1 MFTCWKKL
9 HWTQKYEKYLVAS
22 FFIYKELEMD
32 HSLNFYKKIKAN
44 IYISTYLK
52 FCHHPPK
59 SKSQKCPFVLLKVN
73 NVKTL
78 VSASVETEWEMTHS
92 KIYIDLSTKYIPT
105 DKMYFSFLY
114 KCIIQSK
121 EISQH
126 VNSESLQSAWILFKY
141 QFVDNKDTYFCISF
155 WWILQSVYYTFKQRI
170 NEPSQNLCGERR
182 ETILTKSSFS
192 SEFTY

>member
-9 HWTQKYEKYLVAS
+9 NWTHKSEKYLVAY
-22 FFIYKELEMD
+22 FFMYKELEME

-59 SKSQKCPFVLLKVN
+59 SKSQKRPFVLLKVN
-73 NVKTL
+73 NVKIL
-78 VSASVETEWEMTHS
+78 VSASMETEWEMTYS

-105 DKMYFSFLY
+105 DKMYSPFLY
-114 KCIIQSK
+114 KYIIESK

-126 VNSESLQSAWILFKY
+126 VNSESLQSAWILLLKY

-155 WWILQSVYYTFKQRI
+155 WWILHSVYCPFKQRI
-170 NEPSQNLCGERR
+170 NEPSQNLCGERNYTHK
-182 ETILTKSSFS
+182 EQL
-192 SEFTY
+192 